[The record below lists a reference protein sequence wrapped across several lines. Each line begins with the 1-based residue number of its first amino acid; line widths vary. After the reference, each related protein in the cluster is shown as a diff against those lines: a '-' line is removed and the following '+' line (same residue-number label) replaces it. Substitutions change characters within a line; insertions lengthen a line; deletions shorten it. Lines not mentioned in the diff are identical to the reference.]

1 MKTVHDVLHHKKQ
14 DGIWSVAPI
23 STVYEAIKI
32 MSEHHIGALP
42 VIQEKKLVGIISERD
57 YARKVILK
65 DRSSKGTRVSEIM
78 TRDVVSVTE
87 SNRIDECIQLMKSN
101 HIRHL
106 VVVDDGEVV
115 GILSLRD
122 LFIEIIDDQAEKI
135 DHLEHYIRGQT

>member
-14 DGIWSVAPI
+14 DGMWSVAPI
-23 STVYEAIKI
+23 STVYKAIKI

-65 DRSSKGTRVSEIM
+65 GRSSKGTRVSEIM

-106 VVVDDGEVV
+106 VVVDGDVV
-115 GILSLRD
+115 VDILSLRD
-122 LFIEIIDDQAEKI
+122 LFTEIIDDQAEKI